1 MKRLDVCGIGNGLVD
16 VLLRISDQEF
26 ASLGFERATTRMAD
40 TDEQGRLLEKFKS
53 HDALVASGG
62 SVANSVIAVAQLGGK
77 AAYMGCLGDDKYGI
91 HFESELRS
99 LGVELANHLIAA
111 QQTGTVIALITPDG
125 ERTMRFNLGVA
136 AHLAPEYINEE
147 IIRQSKWLFVEG
159 YLFSNPGRAQ
169 EAIRHAV
176 KIAKAAGTKV
186 AVTFSEAW
194 IVTGFGDALREI
206 VAQADLIFANESEAC
221 AFSQKAN
228 AGEAFEALSGAVP
241 NVVVTVGGEGSL
253 VSFEGKKHRIEAFP
267 CKPVDLTGAGD
278 MFAGA
283 FLYGVTNGFS
293 AAESGRAGCYLS
305 REVITRVGPRLSS
318 GTKDYWNAC
327 LKG

>member
-16 VLLRISDQEF
+16 VLLRISEQEF
-26 ASLGFERATTRMAD
+26 ASLGFERATTRMAE
-40 TDEQGRLLEKFKS
+40 TNEQGTLLQKFKS

-77 AAYMGCLGDDKYGI
+77 AAYMGCLGDDKYGM
-91 HFESELRS
+91 HFESELKS
-99 LGVELANHLIAA
+99 LGVELANHLIKD

-136 AHLAPEYINEE
+136 AHLAPEYVNED

-169 EAIRHAV
+169 DAIRHAV
-176 KIAKAAGTKV
+176 KIAKSSGTKI

-194 IVTGFGDALREI
+194 IVSGFGDALREI
-206 VAQADLIFANESEAC
+206 VNQADLIFANESEAC
-221 AFSQKAN
+221 AFSQKSDAK
-228 AGEAFEALSGAVP
+228 AAFETLSEKIP
-241 NVVVTVGGEGSL
+241 NVVVTAGAEGSL
-253 VSFEGKKHRIEAFP
+253 VSFAGQKHLIEAYP
-267 CKPVDLTGAGD
+267 CTPVDLTGAGD

-283 FLYGVTNGFS
+283 FLYGVTNGVS
-293 AAESGRAGCYLS
+293 AADAGRAGCYLS

-318 GTKDYWNAC
+318 GTKDYWNQC
-327 LKG
+327 LAK